1 MRMKTKLLPAL
12 AAGALLLTAAGC
24 RQDMHDGPY
33 YERLEKSAFFED
45 GRASRPPVDGA
56 VARGEL
62 RADDHLWT
70 GYVDGEPATTFPF
83 AIDREVVMR
92 GRERFEIYCSP
103 CHGKLGDGNGAI
115 VQRGFQHP
123 PTYHQERL
131 RNAPPGHFYN
141 VIANGY
147 GRMYS
152 FNDRIKVRDRW
163 AIVAYIRAL
172 QLSQG
177 VSADELPQAMA
188 AELRAVGGDD

>member
-1 MRMKTKLLPAL
+1 MRMKTRILPAI
-12 AAGALLLTAAGC
+12 AAAALLLVAAGC

-70 GYVDGEPATTFPF
+70 GYVDGEPAATFPF
-83 AIDREVVMR
+83 AVDREVVMR
-92 GRERFEIYCSP
+92 GRERFEIYCAP
-103 CHGKLGDGNGAI
+103 CHGKLGDGNGTI

-123 PTYHQERL
+123 PTYHQARL
-131 RNAPPGHFYN
+131 RTAPPGHFYN
-141 VIANGY
+141 VIANGF

-152 FNDRIKVRDRW
+152 FNDRIQVRDRW